1 MNGSKQIHFK
11 DQKIEK
17 FLKSRKR
24 LRREPEFDHIT
35 FRENSN
41 YGWESLLEVI
51 RQNIVFKILLTT
63 PSNVTPLHSS
73 KLSHP

>member
-41 YGWESLLEVI
+41 YGWESLLELM
-51 RQNIVFKILLTT
+51 RQNIAG
-63 PSNVTPLHSS
+63 
-73 KLSHP
+73 